1 MFGVSAE
8 AEADIEED
16 PDNLGTYFLMWGAEQ
31 NDTGGTL
38 TGTITIS
45 LIDDPTVFV
54 TINAEQESI

>member
-1 MFGVSAE
+1 
-8 AEADIEED
+8 
-16 PDNLGTYFLMWGAEQ
+16 
-31 NDTGGTL
+31 L